1 MTEIGAK
8 VTNILGAVARDGA
21 VRAGRG
27 LSGLVGQEISIH
39 VPNVRMGT
47 KGDACD
53 AVGGEEAVVL
63 GAYLGMSGDIEGHV
77 MLLFPERR
85 ALECVD
91 LMYGEPVGTTTEPDD
106 LAMSAVAELGNIV
119 GSAFVNAL
127 ADHVRLIL
135 HPSPPTVVH
144 DMAIALVET
153 IYAEILSRGSEVVM
167 IDTIFEDPNGK
178 TAGLLIVAPDPL
190 CIARIEELAA

>member
-1 MTEIGAK
+1 
-8 VTNILGAVARDGA
+8 
-21 VRAGRG
+21 
-27 LSGLVGQEISIH
+27 
-39 VPNVRMGT
+39 
-47 KGDACD
+47 
-53 AVGGEEAVVL
+53 
-63 GAYLGMSGDIEGHV
+63 
-77 MLLFPERR
+77 MLLFPEQR

-91 LMYGEPVGTTTEPDD
+91 LMCGQPIGTTTEPDE
-106 LAMSAVAELGNIV
+106 LATSAVSELGNIV

-127 ADHVRLIL
+127 ADHVQLIL

-167 IDTIFEDPNGK
+167 IDTLFEDQHGRS
-178 TAGLLIVAPDPL
+178 AGLLIVAPDPL